1 MNRNTSGRAGRST
14 AVYKNLSN
22 IHLKDVNNQRF
33 NQSYHD
39 TRNWYHRTSI
49 ECLQAPS
56 LRSGSPGACSQA
68 IRYKTLWDQNLVSC
82 EVVSRQGFF
91 NVFRANRACLN
102 LQVFESRD
110 IKDMFT
116 RREGYPR
123 RWVTLALTHFPFFSS
138 SCLQGSWG
146 LPWQAG

>member
-1 MNRNTSGRAGRST
+1 MHNCYQPKYSSRAGRST
-14 AVYKNLSN
+14 ALYKNLSN

-68 IRYKTLWDQNLVSC
+68 IRYKTL
-82 EVVSRQGFF
+82 
-91 NVFRANRACLN
+91 
-102 LQVFESRD
+102 
-110 IKDMFT
+110 
-116 RREGYPR
+116 
-123 RWVTLALTHFPFFSS
+123 
-138 SCLQGSWG
+138 
-146 LPWQAG
+146 